1 MTILESY
8 IGKLYMDYAFAILLI
23 LQFLL
28 STTTNPLVILMK
40 KREKSFTSKMFIFL
54 GFLCFTSNIYRAP
67 KVAYIHFQQKKCVD
81 KTPSIPLYIE
91 TVHFCFVTSA
101 TTLILLIIPV
111 TRFIK
116 TIRPF
121 QAIKKK
127 FVFTFS
133 LLYMCS
139 NAYSANVYSIWME
152 FFECGRVVSVYN
164 SARDFARN
172 GEIYTVHKH

>member
-28 STTTNPLVILMK
+28 STTMNPLVILMK

-54 GFLCFTSNIYRAP
+54 AFLCFTSNIYRAP

-101 TTLILLIIPV
+101 TKHILLIIPV

-116 TIRPF
+116 TIRPSIRLSRKNMF
-121 QAIKKK
+121 LPLA
-127 FVFTFS
+127 
-133 LLYMCS
+133 
-139 NAYSANVYSIWME
+139 YSIW
-152 FFECGRVVSVYN
+152 
-164 SARDFARN
+164 
-172 GEIYTVHKH
+172 